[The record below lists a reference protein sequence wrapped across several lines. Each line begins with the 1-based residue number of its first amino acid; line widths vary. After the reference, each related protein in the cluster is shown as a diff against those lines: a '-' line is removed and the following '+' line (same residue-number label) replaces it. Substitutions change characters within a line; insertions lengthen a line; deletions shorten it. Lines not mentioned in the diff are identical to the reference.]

1 MSRDRKAVA
10 HPMVAADLEH
20 PPVALGQ
27 RNILVELV
35 PAETGHR
42 SLGSAPHRI
51 DAAQIEFDIEPCPR
65 VGIIV
70 DQKRGRPA
78 RTAAVVGQR
87 EMIEPEPWGGA
98 RQGTVTLLLARR
110 CRSEARRVGKEGVST
125 CRSRWAA

>member
-1 MSRDRKAVA
+1 MSLDRKAVA

-51 DAAQIEFDIEPCPR
+51 DAAQTEFDIEPCPR
-65 VGIIV
+65 VGIIL
-70 DQKRGRPA
+70 DTKRGQPA
-78 RTAAVVGQR
+78 SSAEAGGQR
-87 EMIEPEPWGGA
+87 AMNDTKAGG
-98 RQGTVTLLLARR
+98 RDRP
-110 CRSEARRVGKEGVST
+110 ST
-125 CRSRWAA
+125 IKY